1 MYPSFLIYTK
11 IYLEMLPKAAI
22 IAKAAKATKAAIIA
36 KAAKATKAAILIVL
50 FVNMLLN
57 IDGYMMNTHRLGGS
71 VSCRSGSISG
81 GGRIK
86 KAPLKLRSSNS
97 NLAVCNEKFIYMK
110 YLIGLRNFKKVYRI
124 FTDNHYEDIQN
135 VINILN
141 VLNYINNT
149 QITNAT
155 ASDDNNSIYIN
166 NSHFQNNSL
175 VINNTGSS
183 DSNNEKIAKHLILSN
198 IYIDVSTVK
207 YIQISTRNDT
217 LLVELDKNNAD
228 MTASP
233 NNILNLMYD
242 IGKIESLVSSIS
254 LLLKVMNIH

>member
-1 MYPSFLIYTK
+1 MIIINTEGYILSKTSIYK
-11 IYLEMLPKAAI
+11 
-22 IAKAAKATKAAIIA
+22 
-36 KAAKATKAAILIVL
+36 
-50 FVNMLLN
+50 
-57 IDGYMMNTHRLGGS
+57 GGS
-71 VSCRSGSISG
+71 VSVSS
-81 GGRIK
+81 GRIK

-97 NLAVCNEKFIYMK
+97 NPMVCNEKFIYMK

-124 FTDNHYEDIQN
+124 FKDTHEEDIQN
-135 VINILN
+135 IINILN
-141 VLNYINNT
+141 VLNYLNNT

-155 ASDDNNSIYIN
+155 ASASSDSEENNSIYIN

-183 DSNNEKIAKHLILSN
+183 DSGGSVGNNYKIAKHLILSN

-228 MTASP
+228 MSSASP

>member
-1 MYPSFLIYTK
+1 MMIVIITEGYILSKTSIYK
-11 IYLEMLPKAAI
+11 
-22 IAKAAKATKAAIIA
+22 
-36 KAAKATKAAILIVL
+36 
-50 FVNMLLN
+50 
-57 IDGYMMNTHRLGGS
+57 DGGGS
-71 VSCRSGSISG
+71 SGS
-81 GGRIK
+81 GRIK

-97 NLAVCNEKFIYMK
+97 NPVVCNDKFIYMK

-124 FTDNHYEDIQN
+124 FKDTHEADIQN

-141 VLNYINNT
+141 VLNYLNNT

-155 ASDDNNSIYIN
+155 SSASDDNNSIYIN

-175 VINNTGSS
+175 VINNTGSG
-183 DSNNEKIAKHLILSN
+183 DSSVGNNDKIAKHLILSN

-217 LLVELDKNNAD
+217 LVVELDKNNAD
-228 MTASP
+228 MSSASP

-254 LLLKVMNIH
+254 LLLKVMNIN

>member
-1 MYPSFLIYTK
+1 MLARYTILMMICIINTEGYILSKTSIYKDGGGVSVPS
-11 IYLEMLPKAAI
+11 
-22 IAKAAKATKAAIIA
+22 
-36 KAAKATKAAILIVL
+36 
-50 FVNMLLN
+50 
-57 IDGYMMNTHRLGGS
+57 
-71 VSCRSGSISG
+71 
-81 GGRIK
+81 GRIK

-97 NLAVCNEKFIYMK
+97 NLVVCNEKFIYMK

-124 FTDNHYEDIQN
+124 FKDTHEADIQN

-141 VLNYINNT
+141 VLNYLNNT
-149 QITNAT
+149 QITNASAD
-155 ASDDNNSIYIN
+155 ASSDSSDSKSIYIN

-175 VINNTGSS
+175 VINNTGSGSS
-183 DSNNEKIAKHLILSN
+183 DSVGNNDKIAKHLILSN

-228 MTASP
+228 MSSASP

-254 LLLKVMNIH
+254 LLLKVMNIQ